1 LDNQNQAEPI
11 RAQLRELIAV
21 ALQHKQ
27 AIAIGHAMRMTP
39 QVLQELLGE
48 FDRQDIELVPVSTLV
63 H

>member
-1 LDNQNQAEPI
+1 
-11 RAQLRELIAV
+11 
-21 ALQHKQ
+21 
-27 AIAIGHAMRMTP
+27 MRMTP